1 MRKRIVIIGTFLI
14 MLLALCACDKKVDS
28 DNSEQNYISNAVAP
42 EIQELIFENLNE
54 NCEVR
59 YSEETD
65 LIAVDGVQ
73 EFVIY
78 EEFCIYERD
87 ENGNFI
93 RCKSIMIT
101 KPDANQQHME
111 ECIKSVYGENFEYLK
126 PYDNV
131 YVIEQ
136 EIPLPSK

>member
-1 MRKRIVIIGTFLI
+1 MRKRIVILGTFIL
-14 MLLALCACDKKVDS
+14 MLCMFSSCDKKTKS
-28 DNSEQNYISNAVAP
+28 DNSEQNYISSAVAP
-42 EIQELIFENLNE
+42 EIQELIFENMNE

-59 YSEETD
+59 YSEESD

-78 EEFCIYERD
+78 EEFCVYERD
-87 ENGNFI
+87 ENGNLI
-93 RCKSIMIT
+93 RFKSIMVT
-101 KPDANQQHME
+101 KPDSNQQHME
-111 ECIKSVYGENFEYLK
+111 ENIKLEYGENFEYLK

-136 EIPLPSK
+136 EIP